1 VEETM
6 TQHNNGT
13 DRDVNLVAPERLIEG
28 LKAVYGRP
36 LVPSPVLDHR
46 VSMAAWRHFARAR
59 RRQHLMRWFDPLAA
73 AASFGPVAAAA
84 GVVVLMLS
92 LPWGPKVPLAGDYNG
107 DGSVD
112 VLDALALA
120 REESPESMIDSR
132 NDMNKDG
139 ILDRR
144 DADRI
149 ADMAVVLWKN
159 GPRDES

>member
-1 VEETM
+1 MVGLVLVSHSRALAEALVRLIRQVTSADLPLATAAGVGEDRREL
-6 TQHNNGT
+6 GT
-13 DRDVNLVAPERLIEG
+13 DAIQIMEAIQS
-28 LKAVYGRP
+28 VY
-36 LVPSPVLDHR
+36 SE
-46 VSMAAWRHFARAR
+46 
-59 RRQHLMRWFDPLAA
+59 
-73 AASFGPVAAAA
+73 A

-132 NDMNKDG
+132 SDMNKDG
-139 ILDRR
+139 VLDRR